1 MGLVACGIFQDQ
13 RWNRVH
19 CIDRQIL
26 NHWTTREVL
35 LLSFIG
41 ITPQPSCNLL
51 HFEFHLGVCYPEDPN
66 WLRRI
71 LDESSVSGLWLVD
84 KEEPLRSFKYG
95 KHDQIWI
102 LQMLS
107 SKSEEGTSRE
117 GTWWW
122 KDHLK
127 GQCIYWY
134 RFWHEETGSLYNLLC
149 IYSLIQQS
157 QF

>member
-13 RWNRVH
+13 RWNRVQ

-51 HFEFHLGVCYPEDPN
+51 NFEFHLGVCYPQDPN

-107 SKSEEGTSRE
+107 SNRVRNEPVGRERGGERTIKKDSAFTGTDFDM
-117 GTWWW
+117 
-122 KDHLK
+122 KKLAA
-127 GQCIYWY
+127 CI
-134 RFWHEETGSLYNLLC
+134 
-149 IYSLIQQS
+149 IYYVYTL
-157 QF
+157 